1 MQMVQASPFPDA
13 PLSLDD
19 ALVAAMQAVP
29 NCVAA
34 GYVDMQTGFLLGMQG
49 HDPDSMA
56 ALEAMSTS
64 IANLILGRG
73 VRVFEQLLSGG
84 GSAEGS
90 GFGEIA
96 IYSGNRLYLLLRRPD
111 QPDHLV
117 CFVSDDHTNVGLALT
132 KSAATMNMISAAI

>member
-1 MQMVQASPFPDA
+1 MAQPSTLTEAT
-13 PLSLDD
+13 LSLDD
-19 ALVAAMQAVP
+19 ALSAGMQTVP

-34 GYVDMQTGFLLGMQG
+34 GYVDMQTGFLLGLQG
-49 HDPDSMA
+49 RDPDSMA

-73 VRVFEQLLSGG
+73 VRAFEQLLSDSGT
-84 GSAEGS
+84 AEGA

-111 QPDHLV
+111 QPNHV
-117 CFVSDDHTNVGLALT
+117 ICFVSDDHTNVGLALA
-132 KSAATMNMISAAI
+132 KSAANMNMISTAV